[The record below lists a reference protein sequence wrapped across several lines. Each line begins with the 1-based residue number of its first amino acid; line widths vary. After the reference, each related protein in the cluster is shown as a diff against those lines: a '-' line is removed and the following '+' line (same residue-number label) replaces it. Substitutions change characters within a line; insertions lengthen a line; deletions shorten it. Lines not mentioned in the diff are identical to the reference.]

1 MLSSATKTFNIAG
14 TKNSFTIIE
23 NEDLRKSFKQ
33 KQLANNQNEIPTI
46 GLITTQAAFT
56 YGQPWLEELKTVLET
71 NIDLLT
77 KELSEKTNIEVM
89 KPEGTYLVWLDF
101 SAYDL
106 TDDRLQDFSA
116 YDQDHNE
123 LGRLL
128 KEEAKVV
135 LNNGITFGS
144 EGEKHFRFNVA
155 TPTKVVAEGVKRLV
169 SVFGK

>member
-1 MLSSATKTFNIAG
+1 M
-14 TKNSFTIIE
+14 
-23 NEDLRKSFKQ
+23 
-33 KQLANNQNEIPTI
+33 ANNQNEIPTI

-89 KPEGTYLVWLDF
+89 KPEGALIWSGLIFQPMIKIT
-101 SAYDL
+101 
-106 TDDRLQDFSA
+106 
-116 YDQDHNE
+116 NE

-128 KEEAKVV
+128 KEEEAKVV

>member
-1 MLSSATKTFNIAG
+1 M
-14 TKNSFTIIE
+14 
-23 NEDLRKSFKQ
+23 
-33 KQLANNQNEIPTI
+33 
-46 GLITTQAAFT
+46 
-56 YGQPWLEELKTVLET
+56 KTVLET

-89 KPEGTYLVWLDF
+89 KPEGTYLVWL
-101 SAYDL
+101 
-106 TDDRLQDFSA
+106 DFSA

>member
-1 MLSSATKTFNIAG
+1 M
-14 TKNSFTIIE
+14 
-23 NEDLRKSFKQ
+23 RKSFKQ

-101 SAYDL
+101 SAYD
-106 TDDRLQDFSA
+106 
-116 YDQDHNE
+116 QDHNE

-169 SVFGK
+169 SVFGNKKSDANGITLNLRQTLLLRLYLDDIRCLRPSSKFQ